1 MSPLVAGHKTEVAEV
16 CRRFHVARLEVFGSA
31 ARATD
36 FDPERSDV
44 DLIVSY
50 DPDNYPSGLW
60 VFFDLRDALARVL
73 GRKVDLAMAGAVR
86 NPYVRARMERD
97 KEVLYAA

>member
-1 MSPLVAGHKTEVAEV
+1 MSPLIAAHKDEVAEV

-50 DPDNYPSGLW
+50 DPNNYPSGLW
-60 VFFDLRDALARVL
+60 VFFDLRDALAAIL

-86 NPYVRARMERD
+86 NRYVLARIERD

>member
-1 MSPLVAGHKTEVAEV
+1 MSPLIAAHKDEVAEV

-50 DPDNYPSGLW
+50 DPDNYPSGIGD
-60 VFFDLRDALARVL
+60 FFDLRTALTVVF
-73 GRKVDLAMAGAVR
+73 GRSVDLTMATAVR
-86 NPYVRARMERD
+86 NPYLRAEMERD
-97 KEVLYAA
+97 REMLYAA